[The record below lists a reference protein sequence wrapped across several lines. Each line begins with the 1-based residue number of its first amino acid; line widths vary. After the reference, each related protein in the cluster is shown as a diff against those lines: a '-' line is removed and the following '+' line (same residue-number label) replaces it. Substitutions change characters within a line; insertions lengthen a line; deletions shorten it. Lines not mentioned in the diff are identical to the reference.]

1 MSVLLEVKNLNKTY
15 GDKDN
20 MFYALK
26 DVSFSVEKG
35 EFVVLLGPSGCG
47 KSTLLNILGTIDQ
60 FDDGKI
66 MIDGDDLQKFSE
78 AKATLYRRKHLGFVF
93 QNYNLVPNLTVR
105 ENIALSSFLAEDSL
119 DIDEIIESLGLTA
132 VKENFPRQLSG
143 GQQQRVSIGRAFVKN
158 PDLILADEPTGALD
172 YKSGKEVLSIFEK
185 LNQEYHTTILMV
197 THNTALKE
205 MADRI
210 ITLKDGAILSDVKNH
225 SKKTVEEIEW

>member
-1 MSVLLEVKNLNKTY
+1 MSALLEVKNLNKTY
-15 GDKDN
+15 GDTN
-20 MFYALK
+20 NLFYALK
-26 DVSFSVEKG
+26 NVSFSVEKG

-47 KSTLLNILGTIDQ
+47 KSTLLNILGIIDQ
-60 FDDGKI
+60 FDDGEI
-66 MIDGDDLQKFSE
+66 LIDGDNLRNFSE

-105 ENIALSSFLAEDSL
+105 ENIMLSAFLTKDSL
-119 DIDEIIESLGLTA
+119 DVDAIIESLGLTD

-143 GQQQRVSIGRAFVKN
+143 GQQQRVSIGRAFAKK

-185 LNQEYHTTILMV
+185 LNREYHTTILMV

-205 MADRI
+205 MADRV
-210 ITLKDGAILSDVKNH
+210 ITLKDGVIISDVKNLN
-225 SKKTVEEIEW
+225 KKDVEEIEW